1 VLTGVDLTSW
11 GQDQGH
17 VGRLGALVSAILR
30 ETGLP
35 RLRLSSVDGVE
46 IDEELFDLL
55 ASEERVMPHLHL
67 SLQHGDDLILK
78 RMKRRHRAQAL
89 ALVARLKARR
99 DVAVGADIIAGFPTE
114 DAEAHAANLSAI
126 AEMDI
131 VHGHIFPYS
140 ARPGTPAAL
149 MPQVAAPVIAERAAA
164 IARSRGRPARRL
176 AGAPCRHRANRAGR
190 ARRHRPRRQFRP
202 RAVPIGHG
210 GGHAF
215 HSPPPASPKDCWH
228 ECR

>member
-1 VLTGVDLTSW
+1 
-11 GQDQGH
+11 
-17 VGRLGALVSAILR
+17 
-30 ETGLP
+30 
-35 RLRLSSVDGVE
+35 VDGVE

-67 SLQHGDDLILK
+67 SLQHGADLILK
-78 RMKRRHRAQAL
+78 RMKRRHSRHAL

-140 ARPGTPAAL
+140 ARPGTPAAR
-149 MPQVAAPVIAERAAA
+149 MPQVAAPLIAERAAECA
-164 IARSRGRPARRL
+164 KPWRPTRRL
-176 AGAPCRHRANRAGR
+176 AGAPCRHPKPCWPSATAPAMPPISPALCPSGMPAGTLFTPTR
-190 ARRHRPRRQFRP
+190 ITEGLLA
-202 RAVPIGHG
+202 
-210 GGHAF
+210 
-215 HSPPPASPKDCWH
+215 
-228 ECR
+228 